1 MHMEAGYEVCA
12 VFLDIKKAFDS
23 VPHRELL
30 YVVKDTGLH
39 PVLLKWIC
47 SYLTNRSQRVVV
59 DGTASSEVHTVSG
72 VPQGSVLGPLL
83 FLMYINS
90 VTYLQLSQ
98 GSKLILYADDILL
111 YKPIKTYSDYQDI
124 QSDLDLLQARSDR
137 NRLVFNLK
145 KCKFMIITRKKTKL
159 LEPLNNIMLG
169 TSPIERTYSF
179 KYLGFYFIME

>member
-1 MHMEAGYEVCA
+1 MHVEAGYEICA

-23 VPHRELL
+23 VTHRDLL

-39 PVLLKWIC
+39 PILLKWIC

-59 DGTASSEVHTVSG
+59 DGTASSEDHAVSG

-83 FLMYINS
+83 FLLYINS
-90 VTYLQLSQ
+90 VTYLQLLQ

-124 QSDLDLLQARSDR
+124 QIYFRHGLI
-137 NRLVFNLK
+137 VTNLSS
-145 KCKFMIITRKKTKL
+145 
-159 LEPLNNIMLG
+159 
-169 TSPIERTYSF
+169 TSKSAS
-179 KYLGFYFIME
+179 L